1 MPPSDKRSM
10 NAEDPKRDLP
20 KCGAKTKAGR
30 PCKKPAGHGTQHVGT
45 GRCKLHGGASP
56 QAELGGQVVLARREA
71 AVMGVPLDIEPHNA
85 ILECIR
91 IAAGEVQY
99 ASERIAELDEGDAV
113 GRVVTTLRRPMK
125 EEKGGED
132 PSYEVEEIKLEAP
145 ALHIWIT
152 TRRQAMDRL
161 VQYSATALKAG
172 VEQRRVELAEQQ
184 GQLLAQVIR
193 GILEEL
199 GVSKRPE
206 VPSVV
211 RRHLSL
217 VAAA

>member
-1 MPPSDKRSM
+1 MPKAANPKSKK
-10 NAEDPKRDLP
+10 DPKRTPGL
-20 KCGAKTKAGR
+20 CGAKTKAGT
-30 PCKKPAGHGTQHVGT
+30 PCKKRAGHGTEHVGE
-45 GRCKLHGGASP
+45 GRCRLHGGASP
-56 QAELGGQVVLARREA
+56 RAELAGQVTLARREA

-99 ASERIAELDEGDAV
+99 ASERIAELDQAEAV
-113 GRVVTTLRRPMK
+113 GPIVTTLTRPLSYGK
-125 EEKGGED
+125 EGE
-132 PSYEVEEIKLEAP
+132 SKTETAKEIKHEAP

-161 VQYSATALKAG
+161 VQYSAVALKAG

-193 GILEEL
+193 GILEDL

-206 VPSVV
+206 VPGIV